1 MSREDPSTSVFRF
14 VHPVTVRFRDIDVGG
29 HAHHS
34 TPLMYIEE
42 ARWAYWKEVAG
53 RDGIESVDYI
63 MAEAHLRYR
72 RRVRY
77 PGVVHVGVRV
87 VSLGRKHFE
96 MDYEVRDEEGDLLV
110 SASTVQV
117 MYDYRAGAS
126 ISVPDELRARLETFE
141 GGPLPRRRAGDPP
154 GPQDKVDRIS
164 SE

>member
-1 MSREDPSTSVFRF
+1 MSDEDPSASLFRF

-63 MAEAHLRYR
+63 MAEARLRYHQ
-72 RRVRY
+72 RVLY
-77 PGVVHVGVRV
+77 PGVVQVGVRV

-96 MDYEVRDEEGDLLV
+96 MDYEVQDASGGLLV

-117 MYDYRAGAS
+117 MFDYRAGAS
-126 ISVPDELRARLETFE
+126 ISVPDELRERLETFE
-141 GGPLPRRRAGDPP
+141 GVPLPRRRGQEPS
-154 GPQDKVDRIS
+154 G
-164 SE
+164 

>member
-1 MSREDPSTSVFRF
+1 MSREDPSASPFRF
-14 VHPVTVRFRDIDVGG
+14 VHPVPVRFRDIDVGG

-63 MAEAHLRYR
+63 LAEARLRYR
-72 RRVRY
+72 QRVLY
-77 PGVVHVGVRV
+77 PGIVKVGVRV

-96 MDYEVRDEEGDLLV
+96 MDYEVRDAGGELLV

-117 MYDYRAGAS
+117 MYDYRAGTS
-126 ISVPDELRARLETFE
+126 ISVPDELRARLEAFE
-141 GGPLPRRRAGDPP
+141 GAPLPRRRG
-154 GPQDKVDRIS
+154 RES
-164 SE
+164 SG